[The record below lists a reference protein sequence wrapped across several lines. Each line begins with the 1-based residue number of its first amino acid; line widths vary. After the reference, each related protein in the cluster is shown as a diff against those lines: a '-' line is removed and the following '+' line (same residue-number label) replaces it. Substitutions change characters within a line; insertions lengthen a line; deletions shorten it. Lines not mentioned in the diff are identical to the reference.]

1 MSDFA
6 LNPPFRMRPVTSGPK
21 HHFFGYYDK
30 SPWDSTGRYML
41 GMEVGFVDR
50 PPTPEDEVVIGL
62 IDLEEGARWNPI
74 AKTRAWCWQQGCML
88 QWMPSAP
95 EEIIYND
102 REGGRFVSRVLD
114 VRTGRSRTLPLP
126 IYALSPDGSYALT
139 LNFSR
144 VARTR
149 PGYGYVGVPDPYE
162 GEPAPEG
169 DGIWWMDL
177 RTGEH
182 KLIISLAEVASLG
195 HDPTMDDT
203 EHWFNHIQVNTD
215 GTRFLFLHRWKRP
228 DGGWWTRMF
237 TARPDGSELYCVA
250 DHGMVSH
257 FDWRDQS
264 HILAWA
270 TQRDVGDRFF
280 LFEDLTGRREVVGE
294 GVLTEN
300 GHCSYSPD
308 RRWILTDTYPDHDS
322 MRHLLLFRP
331 EDGKLLE
338 VGKFFSPPEL
348 RGEIRCDLHP
358 RWSRDGREVCID
370 SAHEGHRQMYVVEVG
385 EAVFSSE
392 RLSSEGK

>member
-1 MSDFA
+1 
-6 LNPPFRMRPVTSGPK
+6 MRPVTSGPK

-62 IDLEEGARWNPI
+62 IDLNEGARWNPI
-74 AKTRAWCWQQGCML
+74 AKTKAWCWQQGCML

-114 VRTGRSRTLPLP
+114 VRTGRSRILPLP

-149 PGYGYVGVPDPYE
+149 PGYGYVGVPDPHE

-169 DGIWWMDL
+169 DGIWWMDM

-294 GVLTEN
+294 GVLTQD

-308 RRWILTDTYPDHDS
+308 RRWILTDTDPDHDS

-385 EAVFSSE
+385 EAVFTA
-392 RLSSEGK
+392 

>member
-1 MSDFA
+1 
-6 LNPPFRMRPVTSGPK
+6 MRPVTLGPK

-62 IDLEEGARWNPI
+62 IDLEEGARWNPV

-322 MRHLLLFRP
+322 MRHLLLFRL

-385 EAVFSSE
+385 EAVFSGE

>member
-6 LNPPFRMRPVTSGPK
+6 LNPPFRMRPVTLGPK

-62 IDLEEGARWNPI
+62 IDLEEGARWNPV

-322 MRHLLLFRP
+322 MRHLLLFRL

-385 EAVFSSE
+385 EAVFSGE

>member
-1 MSDFA
+1 MSSFVVHSS
-6 LNPPFRMRPVTSGPK
+6 FRLRAVTSGPK

-41 GMEVGFVDR
+41 GMEVRFVDR

-62 IDLEEGARWNPI
+62 IDLEEGARWNPV
-74 AKTRAWCWQQGCML
+74 AETRAWCWQQGCML

-149 PGYGYVGVPDPYE
+149 PGYGYVGVPDPHE

-215 GTRFLFLHRWKRP
+215 GTRFLFLHRWRKPER
-228 DGGWWTRMF
+228 GWWTRMF
-237 TARPDGSELYCVA
+237 TANPDGSELYCVA

-257 FDWRDQS
+257 FDWRDPE

-280 LFEDLTGRREVVGE
+280 LFRDRTGEREIVGE
-294 GVLTEN
+294 GVLIQD

-308 RRWILTDTYPDHDS
+308 RRWILTDTDPDEGS

-338 VGKFFSPPEL
+338 IGKFFSPPEL
-348 RGEIRCDLHP
+348 TGEIRCDLHP
-358 RWSRDGREVCID
+358 RWNRDGRAVCID
-370 SAHEGHRQMYVVEVG
+370 SAHEGSRQMYVIELG
-385 EAVFSSE
+385 DAVC
-392 RLSSEGK
+392 